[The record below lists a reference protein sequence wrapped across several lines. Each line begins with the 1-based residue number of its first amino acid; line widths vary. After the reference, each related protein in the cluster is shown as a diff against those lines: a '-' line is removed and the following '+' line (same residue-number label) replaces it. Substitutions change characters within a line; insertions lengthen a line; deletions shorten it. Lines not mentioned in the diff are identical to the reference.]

1 MRIVVAISGASGTI
15 YGIRLVEELKRM
27 GHQVFVVV
35 SGPAKKVAK
44 YEGYKL
50 PKADFAEKDIDAPFA
65 SGSNSP
71 DVMVIAPCSL
81 KTLGNVANGTG
92 PGLIERSA
100 EVMLKERKKLI
111 LLVRE
116 TPLSLVAIENMA
128 KATLAGAVVMPASP
142 GFYAK
147 HGEVSQLV
155 DFVLG
160 KVLDQAGV
168 RHNLYKRWRGRE

>member
-1 MRIVVAISGASGTI
+1 MRIVVAISGASGTT
-15 YGIRLVEELKRM
+15 YGVRLVEALKRL
-27 GHQVFVVV
+27 GHTVFVVI
-35 SGPAKKVAK
+35 SGPARKVAK
-44 YEGYKL
+44 YEGVKL
-50 PKADFAEKDIDAPFA
+50 PKADFKESEIDAPFA

-71 DVMVIAPCSL
+71 DVMIIAPCSL

-92 PGLIERSA
+92 SGLIDRAA

-128 KATLAGAVVMPASP
+128 KASLAGAIIMPAAP

-147 HGEVSQLV
+147 HKDVSQLV
-155 DFVLG
+155 DFMVG

-168 RHNLYKRWRGRE
+168 KHNLYKRWRGK

>member
-1 MRIVVAISGASGTI
+1 MRILVAITGASGTL
-15 YGIRLVEELKRM
+15 YAVRLVEALKKL
-27 GHQVFVVV
+27 GHKAFVVV
-35 SGPAKKVAK
+35 SGPAKKVAR
-44 YEGYKL
+44 YEGVKL
-50 PKADFAEKDIDAPFA
+50 PRADYRESDIDAPFA

-71 DVMVIAPCSL
+71 DVMIIAPCSL

-92 PGLIERSA
+92 KGLIERAA

-128 KATLAGAVVMPASP
+128 RASLAGAVVMPASP

-147 HGEVSQLV
+147 HKEVSQLV
-155 DFVLG
+155 DFIVG

-168 RHNLYKRWRGRE
+168 KHNLYKRWRE